1 MKNKKRILA
10 GILTLLMVFI
20 TVLSNCPPITA
31 MAATGEKGDA
41 PIASKLSATYDEAN
55 KEFDLQWTS
64 SETGSGDAKY
74 VIEVSRKDAKEDEAV
89 YETVD
94 SVPYAQTYYTYAPK
108 NTGYY
113 TFRVYGK
120 INDTMTEFVYS
131 EENQYVFVALE
142 APVVTMRQGD
152 ASMTLSWT
160 ADESRV
166 VSYDVAYCKADLSKR
181 FDDDKPSYDSYTYT
195 TKLSGTTDKTITFTD
210 LDINSYYYF
219 RVTAHASDGEQS
231 VGYANGYFIKNDAKK
246 TFKTINMGTGAK
258 AGTAKGTFGSKVT
271 IAADGSKFADSEDGF
286 TYYYTPI
293 SKDENFILTA
303 TFTVTSSENAD
314 NQSAMGI
321 IATDTVA
328 STADV
333 NFKYFNSITCG
344 ACKLIPTTTG
354 GQAIYRVPG
363 VRYVT
368 GYVDSSAKV
377 PYDPS
382 STLANPPGLR
392 NMVNKYVFTNDKDKG
407 FVNGSTY
414 TFTLRKSNTGYEGTM
429 SGSDGTYVLYDPSSL
444 FVQDSNNM
452 YVGFF
457 AARNITVEVTDMV
470 MTTMSSSSDEAKHD
484 APPTYLDKSVAIY
497 SPSHATSYDYNL
509 VYRPTFAGT
518 LTIKDDEGNVIVNG
532 EHINAKEYFTK
543 NFTLKKDETT
553 LTATITPDKNQLLED
568 FSDVVTEKTITVK
581 KYGEE
586 GQTIVVSPSGTAAGT
601 GSEENPLDVYT
612 AVAYAQPG
620 QTILLKNGT
629 YNLNEKLTLERG
641 HNGTADKPIRM
652 IGESVENIVADQ
664 DAGLTDT
671 TGVKFNLAGLDM
683 TTGTAIEVGGDYW
696 HLYGIEIYNTPHD
709 VKTVQVSGNHNT
721 VEMVLIHDVG
731 NSGLQISGSSKETIE
746 HWPSYNTI
754 LNCEVYNC
762 CDAKMNDADGFA
774 AKLTSGVGNVFKGC
788 ISHHN
793 IDDGWDLYAKS
804 TTGIIGAVVIEDC
817 VTYANGILTS
827 YAEDGYTGEGN
838 GFKLGGES
846 MPVDHQLKNSITF
859 ENGAKGVTSNSNP
872 NGIIDGVICYNN
884 AAISQAENF
893 SLYTNSAKNTKY
905 TVNNLVSMSSHTS
918 KQDKRSL
925 VTNGTVTAKSTDLDS
940 DINFFWTGKAST
952 NKSGAKATASWFKNT
967 DTTTIIPTRNA
978 DGTINMHGLLEP
990 TAALTSAITFDYNA
1004 LQGTTGNISDIS
1016 AEVKSVLANAITDEN
1031 GTPVKVE
1038 IVKAPETTL
1047 DGAAIDV
1054 TGATIKVTYDSGK
1067 SVEKEMTKDIL
1078 NKSIFYYADGA
1089 IQTVT
1094 VKVAEGV
1101 TATFDIKV
1109 IEKTA
1114 ESLAWDVK
1122 PAATVSQNGKLN
1134 VSGAKLLVKYNNGT
1148 SEYVNVSSSM
1158 VSLDSSKLGAATAT
1172 IIYNGLTITH
1182 DVTVVE
1188 GGAPAPESYTIT
1200 VTNGK
1205 ADTATAAEG
1214 ETVTITADTI
1224 TGKTF
1229 KSWNVVSGSVTLASA
1244 TSATTTFV
1252 MPASDVKIEAL
1263 YEGDTPTPAPSEG
1276 SYVHNFTASGITSGF
1291 YTITG
1296 STSDSKGSVTYNGL
1310 TLTTCLK
1317 MESKTNI
1324 SFTAPSAGK
1333 LTLVFGG
1340 TTAPSGKSVKI
1351 NGTAAKVGSDGTV
1364 TVDVA
1369 KGAVSVTKGDAI
1381 NLFYMVYTPDGTTE
1395 ETHTHNYVSKV
1406 TKEATCTE
1414 AGVLTYTCTST
1425 TGTCDKKTY
1434 TEAIPA
1440 TGHKFSTEWTIDV
1453 APTDTTPGSKSHHC
1467 TVCDAKTDVTEIPA
1481 TGTEEE
1487 PLAISVTMAETDND
1501 ITFTAEAT
1509 GGKEEYTYKFIVYNR
1524 TTKTWGL
1531 IQNFSSDNTCTWTK
1545 GSAGDRE
1552 FYVDVKDA
1560 EGNIVRSEMLNVKM
1574 KAIATLTG
1582 ETSVEAGG
1590 KLTLK
1595 AQANVGAGCTYKFII
1610 FNPATNQWFKLQ
1622 DFSANNTITWTAG
1635 NDGTRVF
1642 YVDVKDA
1649 YGNVTRS
1656 EALNVTVGT
1665 GKTDKLSV
1673 KTTVSA
1679 NTTKVGDKV
1688 TFTAEGIGG
1697 ESGYTYKMV
1706 VYNRTTKTWGLVQNF
1721 NSNNTITWT
1730 AGTAGDRDFY
1740 IDVRDAAGNVTR
1752 SAVMNIKTK

>member
-10 GILTLLMVFI
+10 GILTLLMVFM

-41 PIASKLSATYDEAN
+41 PIASKLDATYDEAN
-55 KEFDLQWTS
+55 NEFDLQWTS
-64 SETGSGDAKY
+64 SETGSGDGKY
-74 VIEVSRKDAKEDEAV
+74 VIEVSRKDSKEDEAV
-89 YETVD
+89 YETID
-94 SVPYAQTYYTYAPK
+94 SVPYAQTYYTYSPK
-108 NTGYY
+108 KTGYY

-160 ADESRV
+160 ADETRV

-195 TKLSGTTDKTITFTD
+195 PKLTGTTDKTVTFTD
-210 LDINSYYYF
+210 LDVNSYYYF

-231 VGYANGYFIKNDAKK
+231 VGYANGYFIKNDANKK
-246 TFKTINMGTGAK
+246 FTTVNMGTGAK
-258 AGTAKGTFGSKVT
+258 AGTVKGSYGSKLT

-303 TFTVTSSENAD
+303 TFTVTSAENAD

-328 STADV
+328 SSANV

-368 GYVDSSAKV
+368 GYVDSSATV

-407 FVNGSTY
+407 FTNGSTY

-444 FVQDSNNM
+444 LVQDSDNM

-470 MTTMSSSSDEAKHD
+470 MTTMSASDDEAAHE
-484 APPTYLDKSVAIY
+484 APATYIDKSVAIY
-497 SPSHATSYDYNL
+497 SPSHATSYDYDL

-532 EHINAKEYFTK
+532 EHVDAKEYFTK
-543 NFTLKKDETT
+543 NITLKKDQTT
-553 LTATITPDKNQLLED
+553 LTATITPDKDQLLED

-586 GQTIVVSPSGTAAGT
+586 GQTIVVSPSGTAEGT

-652 IGESVENIVADQ
+652 IGESVDNIVADN
-664 DAGLTDT
+664 DNGLTDAE
-671 TGVKFNLAGLDM
+671 GVKFNLAGLDM

-709 VKTVQVSGNHNT
+709 VKTMQVSGNHNT

-817 VTYANGILTS
+817 VTYANGFLTT

-846 MPVDHQLKNSITF
+846 MPVDHQLINSITF

-872 NGIIDGVICYNN
+872 NGIINGVICYNN

-905 TVNNLVSMSSHTS
+905 SVSNLVSMSSHTS

-925 VTNGTVTAKSTDLDS
+925 VTNGVVTAKSTDLDS
-940 DINFFWTGKAST
+940 DINFFWSGKKSL
-952 NKSGAKATASWFKNT
+952 NKSGTEAKTSWFKNT
-967 DTTTIIPTRNA
+967 DTTIIPTRNA

-990 TAALTSAITFDYNA
+990 TDTLTSAITFDYDA

-1016 AEVKSVLANAITDEN
+1016 AEVASVLANAITDEN

-1038 IVKAPETTL
+1038 VVKAPETTL
-1047 DGAAIDV
+1047 DGAAIDL

-1067 SVEKEMTKDIL
+1067 TVEKEMTKDIL

-1089 IQTVT
+1089 TQTVT
-1094 VKVAEGV
+1094 VEVADGV
-1101 TATFDIKV
+1101 TTTFDIKV
-1109 IEKTA
+1109 IEKSPV
-1114 ESLAWDVK
+1114 SLAWDVK
-1122 PAATVSQNGKLN
+1122 PASTVSQNGALD

-1148 SEYVNVSSSM
+1148 SEYVTVSNSM
-1158 VSLDSSKLGAATAT
+1158 VALDSSKVGAATAT
-1172 IIYNGLTITH
+1172 ITYKGLTITH

-1188 GGAPAPESYTIT
+1188 ASSESYTIT
-1200 VTNGK
+1200 VING
-1205 ADTATAAEG
+1205 TASVTTAPAG
-1214 ETVTITADTI
+1214 TLVTITANTVS
-1224 TGKTF
+1224 GKTF
-1229 KSWNVVSGSVTLASA
+1229 KNWNVVSGSVTLDDA
-1244 TSATTTFV
+1244 TAETTTFV
-1252 MPASDVKIEAL
+1252 MPASNVTIEAV
-1263 YEGDTPTPAPSEG
+1263 YEGETPTPSGDGYA
-1276 SYVHNFTASGITSGF
+1276 HNFTTSGKDSTF

-1296 STSDSKGSVTYNGL
+1296 NLATNKGTVTYNGL
-1310 TLTTCLK
+1310 TLTQCLK
-1317 MESKTNI
+1317 IESSTSIK
-1324 SFTAPSAGK
+1324 FTASAKGT
-1333 LTLVFGG
+1333 LTLVFGE
-1340 TTAPSGKSVKI
+1340 SGKNIKV
-1351 NGTAAKVGSDGTV
+1351 NGTKYASDSNGIV

-1369 KGAVSVTKGDAI
+1369 AGSVEITKGDTM
-1381 NLFYMVYTPDGTTE
+1381 NLFYMVYEPEKTE
-1395 ETHTHNYVSKV
+1395 VTHEHNYVSKV

-1414 AGVLTYTCTST
+1414 DGEITYTCTST
-1425 TGTCDKKTY
+1425 TGTCDAPSY
-1434 TEAIPA
+1434 TEVIKA
-1440 TGHKFSTEWTIDV
+1440 TGHKFSEDWTIDV
-1453 APTDTTPGSKSHHC
+1453 EPTETTPGSKSHHC
-1467 TVCDAKTDVTEIPA
+1467 TVCDEKTDITEIPA
-1481 TGTEEE
+1481 TGPVKNGFLKDTDGVWRYYTDGEVDTTYTG
-1487 PLAISVTMAETDND
+1487 LAKNEWGWFYVNSGVLDRTYTGLADNEWGTWYVNNGVLDRSYTGLVKNGTDWVYVRDGLRDTTYTGLAKNEWGWFYVKDGVYDSTYTGLAKND
-1501 ITFTAEAT
+1501 WGWFYVKDGALDRTYT
-1509 GGKEEYTYKFIVYNR
+1509 GLASNQWG
-1524 TTKTWGL
+1524 TWY
-1531 IQNFSSDNTCTWTK
+1531 IQNGF
-1545 GSAGDRE
+1545 
-1552 FYVDVKDA
+1552 
-1560 EGNIVRSEMLNVKM
+1560 L
-1574 KAIATLTG
+1574 
-1582 ETSVEAGG
+1582 
-1590 KLTLK
+1590 
-1595 AQANVGAGCTYKFII
+1595 
-1610 FNPATNQWFKLQ
+1610 
-1622 DFSANNTITWTAG
+1622 
-1635 NDGTRVF
+1635 
-1642 YVDVKDA
+1642 
-1649 YGNVTRS
+1649 
-1656 EALNVTVGT
+1656 
-1665 GKTDKLSV
+1665 
-1673 KTTVSA
+1673 
-1679 NTTKVGDKV
+1679 
-1688 TFTAEGIGG
+1688 
-1697 ESGYTYKMV
+1697 
-1706 VYNRTTKTWGLVQNF
+1706 
-1721 NSNNTITWT
+1721 
-1730 AGTAGDRDFY
+1730 DRDFSGKVVINGKTY
-1740 IDVRDAAGNVTR
+1740 NIEYGLVR
-1752 SAVMNIKTK
+1752 

>member
-1 MKNKKRILA
+1 MKSKKRILA
-10 GILTLLMVFI
+10 GILTLLMVFM

-41 PIASKLSATYDEAN
+41 PIASKLDAAYDEAN
-55 KEFDLQWTS
+55 NEFNLQWTS
-64 SETGSGDAKY
+64 SETGSGDGKY
-74 VIEVSRKDAKEDEAV
+74 VIEVSRKDSKEDEAV
-89 YETVD
+89 YETID
-94 SVPYAQTYYTYAPK
+94 SVPYAQTYYTYSPNK
-108 NTGYY
+108 TGYY

-120 INDTMTEFVYS
+120 INETMTEFVYS
-131 EENQYVFVALE
+131 AENQYVFVALE

-160 ADESRV
+160 ADETRV

-195 TKLSGTTDKTITFTD
+195 PKLTGTTEKTVTFTD

-231 VGYANGYFIKNDAKK
+231 VGYANGYFIKNDANK
-246 TFKTINMGTGAK
+246 TFKTVNMGTGAK
-258 AGTAKGTFGSKVT
+258 AGTVKGSFGSKLT

-444 FVQDSNNM
+444 FVQNSNNM

-457 AARNITVEVTDMV
+457 AARNITVDVTDMV
-470 MTTMSSSSDEAKHD
+470 MTTMSSSSDEAKYD

-497 SPSHATSYDYNL
+497 SPSHSTSYDYNL
-509 VYRPTFAGT
+509 VYRPTFAGK

-543 NFTLKKDETT
+543 NITLKKDQTT
-553 LTATITPDKNQLLED
+553 LTATITPDKDQLLAD

-586 GQTIVVSPSGTAAGT
+586 GQTIVVSPSGTAEGT
-601 GSEENPLDVYT
+601 GSEENPLDIYT

-629 YNLNEKLTLERG
+629 YDLNEKLTLERG
-641 HNGTADKPIRM
+641 HNGTADKPIRL
-652 IGESVENIVADQ
+652 IGESVDNIVADN
-664 DAGLTDT
+664 DNGLTDAE
-671 TGVKFNLAGLDM
+671 GVKFNLAGLDM

-804 TTGIIGAVVIEDC
+804 TTGVIGAVVIEDC
-817 VTYANGILTS
+817 VTYANGFLTT

-846 MPVDHQLKNSITF
+846 MPVDHQLINSITF

-872 NGIIDGVICYNN
+872 NGIINSVICYNN
-884 AAISQAENF
+884 AALSQAENF

-925 VTNGTVTAKSTDLDS
+925 VTNGVVTSKSTDLDS
-940 DINFFWTGKAST
+940 DVNFFWTGKAST
-952 NKSGAKATASWFKNT
+952 NKSGTKATSSWFKNV
-967 DTTTIIPTRNA
+967 DTKIIPTRNA

-990 TAALTSAITFDYNA
+990 TATLTSAITFDYAA

-1016 AEVKSVLANAITDEN
+1016 AEVASVLANAITDEN
-1031 GTPVKVE
+1031 GAPVKVE
-1038 IVKAPETTL
+1038 VVKAPETTL
-1047 DGAAIDV
+1047 DGAAIDL
-1054 TGATIKVTYDSGK
+1054 TGATVKVTYNSGK
-1067 SVEKEMTKDIL
+1067 IVEKEMTKDIL

-1089 IQTVT
+1089 TQTVT
-1094 VKVAEGV
+1094 VEVANGV
-1101 TATFDIKV
+1101 TTTFDIKV
-1109 IEKTA
+1109 IEKSPV
-1114 ESLAWDVK
+1114 SLAWDVK
-1122 PAATVSQNGKLN
+1122 PAATVSQNGTLD

-1148 SEYVNVSSSM
+1148 SEYVTVSNSM
-1158 VSLDSSKLGAATAT
+1158 VTLDSSKAGVATAT
-1172 IIYNGLTITH
+1172 VIYKGLTITH
-1182 DVTVVE
+1182 EVTVVE
-1188 GGAPAPESYTIT
+1188 GSTPTPGSYTVT
-1200 VTNGK
+1200 VTNGT
-1205 ADTATAAEG
+1205 ASVTTATAG
-1214 ETVTITADTI
+1214 TTVTITANTI

-1229 KSWNVVSGSVTLASA
+1229 KNWNVVSGSVTLDDA
-1244 TSATTTFV
+1244 TAATTKFV
-1252 MPASDVKIEAL
+1252 MPASGVTIEAV
-1263 YEGDTPTPAPSEG
+1263 YEGETPTPSGDA
-1276 SYVHNFTASGITSGF
+1276 YTHNFTTSGMTSNF

-1296 STSDSKGSVTYNGL
+1296 STSTSKGSVTYNGL

-1324 SFTAPSAGK
+1324 TFKAPSKGK

-1340 TTAPSGKSVKI
+1340 TTSASGKIVNV
-1351 NGTAAKVGSDGTV
+1351 NGTAATIGTDNIV

-1369 KGAVSVTKGDAI
+1369 AGNVTVTKGDAI
-1381 NLFYMVYTPDGTTE
+1381 NLFYMVYTPESTGED
-1395 ETHTHNYVSKV
+1395 THTHSYVSKV
-1406 TKEATCTE
+1406 TKKATCTE
-1414 AGVLTYTCTST
+1414 NGEITFTCTST
-1425 TGTCDKKTY
+1425 TGTCDKPSY
-1434 TEAIPA
+1434 TEVIKA
-1440 TGHKFSTEWTIDV
+1440 TGHKYSTEWTTDV
-1453 APTDTTPGSKSHHC
+1453 APTETTPGSKSHHC

-1481 TGTEEE
+1481 TGTVEKKNGLVTESDGKTYYYVDGVVNTE
-1487 PLAISVTMAETDND
+1487 YVGVVYRESDGYFWMVQNGVVVEDYDGLAYSQYDDNFWVIQEGKVD
-1501 ITFTAEAT
+1501 FAYEGVVYSQYDGNFWATENGKVVFGYNGMMYSRYDGNFYAIENGTVNFDYEGVIYSQYDGNFWAVSQGKVVFGYNGIKYSPYDGNSWYVNDGKVDFTFTGSYVFNGT
-1509 GGKEEYTYKFIVYNR
+1509 TYNVVGGK
-1524 TTKTWGL
+1524 
-1531 IQNFSSDNTCTWTK
+1531 
-1545 GSAGDRE
+1545 
-1552 FYVDVKDA
+1552 
-1560 EGNIVRSEMLNVKM
+1560 
-1574 KAIATLTG
+1574 
-1582 ETSVEAGG
+1582 
-1590 KLTLK
+1590 
-1595 AQANVGAGCTYKFII
+1595 
-1610 FNPATNQWFKLQ
+1610 
-1622 DFSANNTITWTAG
+1622 
-1635 NDGTRVF
+1635 
-1642 YVDVKDA
+1642 
-1649 YGNVTRS
+1649 
-1656 EALNVTVGT
+1656 
-1665 GKTDKLSV
+1665 
-1673 KTTVSA
+1673 
-1679 NTTKVGDKV
+1679 
-1688 TFTAEGIGG
+1688 
-1697 ESGYTYKMV
+1697 
-1706 VYNRTTKTWGLVQNF
+1706 VQ
-1721 NSNNTITWT
+1721 
-1730 AGTAGDRDFY
+1730 
-1740 IDVRDAAGNVTR
+1740 
-1752 SAVMNIKTK
+1752 